1 MLSRHFLRSKV
12 LQAIYAG
19 RYEEEDAI
27 MVSRNF
33 EYHIGKLN
41 ELGVLQVALLP
52 CFVEEGMKVLEE
64 GKKKFRPTA
73 EDRNPSMK
81 ICGNEFIRRMD
92 DNFELKKHRE
102 AWCGCWKT
110 HDDLIKESFIDFRK
124 TPEYHSYA
132 NSPETSFEK
141 DKEFAITLFR
151 YMMNREALRA
161 VVVERSLLWEDD
173 FDQIAQYNFM
183 MLKTLGE
190 DNLDEATM
198 WPVMYDKRV
207 EKDEADMDF
216 ARQLLRDTMATREEA
231 ENLIKRHLQ
240 GWEFDRVSKMDILLI
255 NMAVAE
261 FTGCPSIPEKVTVDE
276 YIELSKEFSSER
288 SRLFINGILD
298 KLVMELRS
306 QGRINKSGRGLMEM

>member
-1 MLSRHFLRSKV
+1 MRSKV

-19 RYEEEDAI
+19 RYEEADAI
-27 MVSRNF
+27 TVSKEF
-33 EYHIGKLN
+33 EYHIAKLN

-52 CFVEEGMKVLEE
+52 RFVEVGLEMLEE

-81 ICGNEFIRRMD
+81 MGDNEFMRRMT
-92 DNFELKKHRE
+92 DNFELKKLLEKWGGCWETHEDLIRE
-102 AWCGCWKT
+102 AF
-110 HDDLIKESFIDFRK
+110 LDFRK
-124 TPEYHSYA
+124 TDEYRHYVSDEEHSYA
-132 NSPETSFEK
+132 QDK
-141 DKEFAITLFR
+141 DFAILLFR
-151 YMMNREALRA
+151 YLMNREALRA

-183 MLKTLGE
+183 MLKTLE
-190 DNLDEATM
+190 ESSFDEAMM

-207 EKDEADMDF
+207 EKDEADMNF
-216 ARQLLRDTMATREEA
+216 ARQLLRDTMSTREEA
-231 ENLIKRHLQ
+231 EELIKGHLQ
-240 GWEFDRVSKMDILLI
+240 GWEFERVSKMDILLI

-298 KLVMELRS
+298 KLVAELRS
-306 QGRINKSGRGLMEM
+306 KGRINKSGRGLLES